1 MTQTQTEPTG
11 PTGPRT
17 AEGKA
22 RSSRNSF
29 KHGLASGQLI
39 IPGENAEDYEALL
52 NGFLSDY
59 QPANHIETALVH
71 EIAKSYWLKDRA
83 IRFQAI
89 AFNITMPHLD
99 KMAAPMDL
107 GVLIR
112 YQSANERGFYRAL
125 KTLQGIQ
132 KERKSTPKEFVS
144 QNAGNPVPAPDFVS
158 QKVEE
163 HLKSGI
169 FDPKKLPSLAAI
181 DRQLAILTAAC
192 EESAI
197 TGEDPFVIERRLAAK
212 EA

>member
-11 PTGPRT
+11 STGPRT

-125 KTLQGIQ
+125 KTLQTIQ
-132 KERKSTPKEFVS
+132 KERNPPRRSSFRKTPVTPFPPPTSFRKKSKSISKPANSTPKDS
-144 QNAGNPVPAPDFVS
+144 PRWLQSTAN
-158 QKVEE
+158 
-163 HLKSGI
+163 
-169 FDPKKLPSLAAI
+169 LPS
-181 DRQLAILTAAC
+181 
-192 EESAI
+192 
-197 TGEDPFVIERRLAAK
+197 
-212 EA
+212 